1 MDVKVANKKYSKL
14 AHDYELTFTPKT
26 EVEICE
32 AAQNFPKIE
41 LISLSKVRLSWVI
54 VDLISIPQLVT
65 LSKS

>member
-1 MDVKVANKKYSKL
+1 MANKKYSKL

-41 LISLSKVRLSWVI
+41 LIFTEI
-54 VDLISIPQLVT
+54 NLIENLNIGEFIGINKYKLG
-65 LSKS
+65 